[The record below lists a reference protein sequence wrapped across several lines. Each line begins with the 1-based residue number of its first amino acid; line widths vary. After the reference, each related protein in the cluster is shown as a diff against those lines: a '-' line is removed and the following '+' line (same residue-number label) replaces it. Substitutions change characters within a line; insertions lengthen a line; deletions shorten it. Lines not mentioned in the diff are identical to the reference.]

1 MKYKID
7 KAAFDALEPSLQA
20 FYKAQGEDYVLA
32 IEGLPE
38 PQNEDVTGLKAKVA
52 ELLNEKKD
60 EKLRREQAEEAA
72 RIAAE
77 EAARK
82 SGDTEALD
90 RSWSEK
96 HTKAIGE
103 KETALSA
110 LQQQVHALTVGATA
124 ARLAGELAVQ
134 GSSAVLQKL
143 IEPCLSMEIR
153 DGKPIVVV
161 LDADRRPTAL
171 TVDEFKDQL
180 FNDAALAPL
189 IAASRA
195 TGGGAPGGKGPG
207 GAKRLSDLSE
217 SERKTLATE
226 NPTMFAKLVEQAR
239 NKE

>member
-38 PQNEDVTGLKAKVA
+38 PQNEDVTGLKAKNDELLA
-52 ELLNEKKD
+52 ELRANKTKARD
-60 EKLRREQAEEAA
+60 AEEAA
-72 RIAAE
+72 RLAAE
-77 EAARK
+77 DLARK

-90 RSWSEK
+90 RSWTEK
-96 HTKAIGE
+96 HTRALGE

-195 TGGGAPGGKGPG
+195 TGGGAPGGKGG
-207 GAKRLSDLSE
+207 GAAKTWDQMTGMERVELRRTNPAEHARL
-217 SERKTLATE
+217 KA
-226 NPTMFAKLVEQAR
+226 AAQA
-239 NKE
+239 

>member
-38 PQNEDVTGLKAKVA
+38 PQNEDVTGLKAKNDELLA
-52 ELLNEKKD
+52 ELRANKTKARD
-60 EKLRREQAEEAA
+60 AEEAA
-72 RIAAE
+72 RLAAE
-77 EAARK
+77 DLARK

-90 RSWSEK
+90 RSWTEK
-96 HTKAIGE
+96 HTRALGE

-143 IEPCLSMEIR
+143 IEPSLSMEIR
-153 DGKPIVVV
+153 DGKPVVVV
-161 LDADRRPTAL
+161 LDAERRPTAL
-171 TVDEFKDQL
+171 TVDEFKNQL

-195 TGGGAPGGKGPG
+195 TGGGAPGGKGG
-207 GAKRLSDLSE
+207 GAAKTWDQMTGM
-217 SERKTLATE
+217 ERVELRRT
-226 NPTMFAKLVEQAR
+226 NPAEHARMKAAAQA
-239 NKE
+239 

>member
-1 MKYKID
+1 MKYLID
-7 KAAFDALEPSLQA
+7 KAAYDALEPSMQA
-20 FYKAQGEDYVLA
+20 FYKAQGEDFVLA
-32 IEGLPE
+32 VEGLPA
-38 PQNEDVTGLKAKVA
+38 PQSEDVTGLKAKVA

-72 RIAAE
+72 RVAAE

-96 HTKAIGE
+96 HAKAIGE
-103 KETALSA
+103 KDATLAG
-110 LQQQVHALTVGATA
+110 LQAQVHALTVGATA

-134 GSSAVLQKL
+134 GSAAVLQKL
-143 IEPCLSMEIR
+143 IEPSLSFEMR

-171 TVDEFKDQL
+171 TVDEYKEQL

-195 TGGGAPGGKGPG
+195 TGGGAGGGKGPG
-207 GAKRLSDLSE
+207 GGKQLSDMSE
-217 SERKTLATE
+217 SERKQLSTE
-226 NPTMFAKLVEQAR
+226 NPALFKKLVDQAR

>member
-77 EAARK
+77 EHARK
-82 SGDTEALD
+82 TGDVNALQK
-90 RSWSEK
+90 SWEEK

-134 GSSAVLQKL
+134 GSSAVLQQL
-143 IEPCLSMEIR
+143 IEPSLSMEIR
-153 DGKPIVVV
+153 DGKPVVVV

-171 TVDEFKDQL
+171 TVDEFKNQL

-189 IAASRA
+189 IASSRASGGGA
-195 TGGGAPGGKGPG
+195 TGGKGG
-207 GAKRLSDLSE
+207 GAAKTWNQLTGMERVELRRTNPAEHARLKAAAEAS
-217 SERKTLATE
+217 
-226 NPTMFAKLVEQAR
+226 
-239 NKE
+239 

>member
-20 FYKAQGEDYVLA
+20 FYKAQGDDYVLA

-72 RIAAE
+72 RVAAE
-77 EAARK
+77 ETARK

-134 GSSAVLQKL
+134 GSSAVLQQL
-143 IEPCLSMEIR
+143 IEPSLSMEIR
-153 DGKPIVVV
+153 DGKPVVVV